1 MAAVPSPAVTP
12 VVSLYRGEVH
22 IENIHGNRHYDA
34 LFLHDPDDPE
44 YSDVGDY
51 LSLSRAQA
59 EIIRDRLIEL
69 LAGEVSK

>member
-1 MAAVPSPAVTP
+1 MTAEPTTVTP
-12 VVSLYRGEVH
+12 VVTLYSGEVH

-44 YSDVGDY
+44 YSSEGSY

-59 EIIRDRLIEL
+59 EIVRDRLIEL
-69 LAGEVSK
+69 LAEKGSK